1 MIISITPIADTYVNN
16 LQTVDNDASYANV
29 GKAATLDLFK
39 LYNENKNAY
48 SWAGFSF
55 REVIQN
61 ESVIVLTDAD
71 LNTVEFK
78 FYTNSNVFDGS
89 LDNDGRVIVGI
100 SDILDQDAV
109 NPSYASRLKDVIDNV
124 NENNNGL
131 TLNILTHI
139 NSSNDIILKQQKPG
153 DSGDTSFVIPNE
165 IVSITGLNLFARIE
179 YSAILIKFDIDKI
192 KRDWIVLDQEN
203 PPNILGS
210 FANMKVEL
218 VLKDITSGL
227 NKPYDYEIEILSLL
241 KDFKEGIGKDTIYFS
256 DLDYCN
262 FKKLNENN
270 SWSIENF
277 ITLNEDAGLINN
289 NVIKTKVELGNENI
303 SFDITEYVKKIIV
316 ENTTDNGLLI
326 KFTDDYLYDKFTYFV
341 KRLGSRH
348 LQNKVLVPV
357 LNIKIDDSLYEVPN
371 NDKKLYFNKDESIYL
386 LNRKSKLESFSKPT
400 LNSTILFN
408 LYNYKNNQKVL
419 DSIAASDSVENYKG
433 STISGL
439 AKANLNVSQ
448 FDEAIEEI
456 IDNEYSDFTL
466 EWFWQDSE
474 FSFINS
480 SLIEINKKY
489 KIKVAGSIDYT
500 LIGAENN
507 NVGTVFVSN
516 SLPSFDIDDPD
527 FVDGEVFVVKE
538 TIIHS
543 DKLKIYVPERT
554 IDTGTKNLLSSLKPE
569 SSDLGD
575 IEPDSVCKMNVYF
588 IDTKSSLRASKLS
601 SQIKSIDLGDVYYEV
616 YLKSNKEKVVEFD
629 FINNSTKMF
638 YDGEKYCF
646 NFYAPDFL
654 SGKTLLFKFAYY
666 DEFNNDL
673 KYISSINDNTNVISI
688 K

>member
-39 LYNENKNAY
+39 LYNENKHAY

-55 REVIQN
+55 RETIQN
-61 ESVIVLTDAD
+61 ESVIVLTDTD

-131 TLNILTHI
+131 TLNITAYV
-139 NSSNDIILKQQKPG
+139 NSRNDIILKQQKPG
-153 DSGDTSFVIPNE
+153 DVGDTSFIIPNE
-165 IVSITGLNLFARIE
+165 INSITGLSLFARIE
-179 YSAILIKFDIDKI
+179 YSAILIKFDIDKL
-192 KRDWIVLDQEN
+192 KRDWIILDQEN

-210 FANMKVEL
+210 FANMKAEL

-227 NKPYDYEIEILSLL
+227 NKPYDYEIEVLSLL

-262 FKKLNENN
+262 FKNLNENN
-270 SWSIENF
+270 LWSIENF
-277 ITLNEDAGLINN
+277 ITLNEDTSLINN
-289 NVIKTKVELGNENI
+289 STIKTKVELGNENI
-303 SFDITEYVKKIIV
+303 SFDITEYIKKIIV
-316 ENTTDNGLLI
+316 ENATDNGLLI

-371 NDKKLYFNKDESIYL
+371 NEKKLYFNKDESIYL
-386 LNRKSKLESFSKPT
+386 LNRKSKLESFTKPT
-400 LNSTILFN
+400 INSTILFN

-419 DSIAASDSVENYKG
+419 DSISVSSVESYKG
-433 STISGL
+433 STINGI
-439 AKANLNVSQ
+439 AKASLNVSQ

-456 IDNEYSDFTL
+456 INNEYSDFTL

-507 NVGTVFVSN
+507 DVGTVFVSN
-516 SLPSFDIDDPD
+516 SLPDFDIDDPD

-538 TIIHS
+538 TIINS
-543 DKLKIYVPERT
+543 NKLKIYVPERT
-554 IDTGTKNLLSSLKPE
+554 IDSGTKNLLSSLKPE
-569 SSDLGD
+569 SSDLGY
-575 IEPDSVCKMNVYF
+575 IETDSVCKMNVYF

-616 YLKSNKEKVVEFD
+616 YLKSSKEKVVEFD